1 MKTAIKMFILAAFI
15 VVGASSVF
23 SQDTSP
29 KAEDSELL
37 PGMDSKAFE
46 DELKWLKAETFV
58 ITASKMLENIK
69 KTAASITVITDREL
83 KDMGARN
90 LADALRTVPGIG
102 LTQNSIGVWEIESR
116 GVKTYFSEKVL
127 FMLNS
132 RPIDIHLVNGGST
145 SQPRL
150 DNLPTDNINRIEII
164 RGPGSALY
172 GANAFTALINVI
184 TMDGADING
193 IEISARGG
201 SFDTQQYN
209 ILLGKKL
216 GEFDVAANLNF
227 YDTNGFD
234 ALVEKDLQTKLDQM
248 MGTNASLAP
257 GNPDSW
263 EKKYDAELKVGYK
276 GLKIQG
282 RYIKR
287 EAGSFFGITNAL
299 TDDSHLEYDF
309 YTLGLE
315 YSRDITNRFDL
326 TTRVYHDYMSF
337 DNYWEVFPDGYAG
350 KFPEGYNTISLANC
364 KKTGLEIQTN
374 YQFNETN
381 HVVAGIMGEQQRQ
394 RDIGYRSNYH
404 PLKGEPVDSSAEFY
418 DWSDSLNWNGDHDRD
433 LWAVYL
439 EDIWDIRDDLR
450 LTIGG
455 RYDHFS
461 DFGGVFNPRAGFAYE
476 FITHYR
482 LKMMYGQAFRAP
494 TFAEQYNI
502 NNPAWVGNPD
512 VQPEKVKT
520 LEVSLSADITDSIAA
535 GVTYFHNDISDLIGF
550 EPDAN
555 GISTTANL
563 HSVTSQGIELE
574 MKAKFRRGSYLAA
587 NYTYQKPEDSNTGR
601 ELPDVP
607 THKGNI
613 MANVRLSK
621 YFIWYIHLF
630 FKGKTPR
637 AEGDSRDEVPGY
649 GLVDTTLTVRKFSE
663 KLDGLEL
670 RASVYNLLD
679 KDYVDPAPRDTLPRD
694 YPQPGRSFMFEAR
707 YEF

>member
-1 MKTAIKMFILAAFI
+1 MKTAIKMFILIAFI
-15 VVGASSVF
+15 VVGASPAF
-23 SQDTSP
+23 SQDMP
-29 KAEDSELL
+29 AKAEDPELL
-37 PGMDSKAFE
+37 PGMESKAFE
-46 DELKWLKAETFV
+46 EELRWLKAETFV
-58 ITASKMLENIK
+58 ITASKTLENIK

-83 KDMGARN
+83 RDMGARN

-150 DNLPTDNINRIEII
+150 DNLPTDNIQRIEII

-227 YDTNGFD
+227 YDTHGFD
-234 ALVEKDLQTKLDQM
+234 ALVEKDLQTKLDQI
-248 MGTNASLAP
+248 MGTTASLAP

-276 GLKIQG
+276 GLKLQG

-315 YSRDITNRFDL
+315 YTRDINDRFDL
-326 TTRVYHDYMSF
+326 ITRVYHDYMSF
-337 DNYWEVFPDGYAG
+337 DNYWEVFPEKYVKNTAG
-350 KFPEGYNTISLANC
+350 CT
-364 KKTGLEIQTN
+364 KTGIEIQTN

-381 HVVAGIMGEQQRQ
+381 HVVAGIMGELQRQ
-394 RDIGYRSNYH
+394 RDVTNFANYH
-404 PLKGEPVDSSAEFY
+404 PITGEPVGDPSGLH

-433 LWAVYL
+433 LWAIYL
-439 EDIWDIRDDLR
+439 EDIWDIGDYLR

-476 FITHYR
+476 FIKNYR

-494 TFAEQYNI
+494 TFAEQYNK
-502 NNPAWVGNPD
+502 NGPGWLGNPD

-520 LEVSLSADITDSIAA
+520 VEVSLSADITDSISA
-535 GVTYFHNDISDLIGF
+535 GLTYFHNDISDLIGF
-550 EPDAN
+550 SEPDAN
-555 GISTTANL
+555 GTSTTANL

-587 NYTYQKPEDSNTGR
+587 NYTYQKPEDSDTGR

-613 MANVRLSK
+613 MANIRLSK
-621 YFIWYIHLF
+621 YFIWYTHLF

-649 GLVDTTLTVRKFSE
+649 ELVNTTLTVRKFSE

-670 RASVYNLLD
+670 KASVYNLFD
-679 KDYVDPAPRDTLPRD
+679 KDYVDPAPPDTLPGD
-694 YPQPGRSFMFEAR
+694 YPQPGRSFVFEMR
-707 YEF
+707 YEW

>member
-90 LADALRTVPGIG
+90 LADALRTAPGIG
-102 LTQNSIGVWEIESR
+102 LTQHAVGEWEIESR
-116 GVKTYFSEKVL
+116 GIKTNFSEKVL

-132 RPIDIHLVNGGST
+132 HPIDINLVNGGSVAGL
-145 SQPRL
+145 RF
-150 DNLPTDNINRIEII
+150 DNLPVDNIHRIEII

-315 YSRDITNRFDL
+315 YSRDITKRFDL
-326 TTRVYHDYMSF
+326 TARVYHDYMSF
-337 DNYWEVFPDGYAG
+337 DNYWEAFSEGYKGEFPDGYNFRSPA
-350 KFPEGYNTISLANC
+350 KCA
-364 KKTGLEIQTN
+364 KTGMEIQTN
-374 YQFNETN
+374 YQFNENN
-381 HVVAGIMGEQQRQ
+381 HVIAGIMGEQQRQ
-394 RDIGYRSNYH
+394 SGIKYFANYH
-404 PLKGEPVDSSAEFY
+404 PLTGEPVGDPAGLH
-418 DWSDSLNWNGDHDRD
+418 DWSDSLNWNGDHGRD
-433 LWAVYL
+433 LWAIYL
-439 EDIWDIRDDLR
+439 EDIWDIRKNLR

-502 NNPAWVGNPD
+502 NNPGWVGNPD
-512 VQPEKVKT
+512 VQPEKIKT
-520 LEVSLSADITDSIAA
+520 LEISLSADITDSINA

-574 MKAKFRRGSYLAA
+574 MKAKFRR
-587 NYTYQKPEDSNTGR
+587 
-601 ELPDVP
+601 
-607 THKGNI
+607 
-613 MANVRLSK
+613 
-621 YFIWYIHLF
+621 
-630 FKGKTPR
+630 
-637 AEGDSRDEVPGY
+637 
-649 GLVDTTLTVRKFSE
+649 
-663 KLDGLEL
+663 
-670 RASVYNLLD
+670 
-679 KDYVDPAPRDTLPRD
+679 
-694 YPQPGRSFMFEAR
+694 
-707 YEF
+707 